1 MHDDL
6 RKFDLNLLVALDAL
20 LEEKHVSRAAT
31 RLGLSQPAMSRML
44 ARTRDAFDDP
54 LLVRGGGGLILT
66 ERAMELRPKL
76 LNALDQVE
84 QLFDAD
90 EFDPATASR
99 VFRLKATH
107 YVIQN
112 FLPDI
117 VRRYFAVA
125 SHAGLVIDDLKAH
138 DLESDHNA
146 SADLSIVANGID
158 VPQTFMRKKLG
169 NDKFVCVMSREHPLA
184 KKGLTLD
191 TYLNYR
197 HVIVL
202 LGSGLHTPI
211 DALLQGMGRTREKAL
226 HVVNSLAAMDMLR
239 GSELLMTVS
248 SRQVDRYADDLGLV
262 WHELPFEVPEVE
274 YSLVWHPVHQ
284 QNAAHGWFRK
294 FIYKEMRQ
302 AFASSE

>member
-6 RKFDLNLLVALDAL
+6 AKLDLNLLVVLDAL
-20 LEEKHVSRAAT
+20 LEEKHVSRAAA
-31 RLGLSQPAMSRML
+31 RLGVSQPAMSRML
-44 ARTRDAFDDP
+44 ARTRSAFDDP

-66 ERAMELRPKL
+66 ERAKELRPKL
-76 LNALDQVE
+76 LNALDHVE

-90 EFDPATASR
+90 EFDPTTASR

-125 SHAGLVIDDLKAH
+125 NQAGLVIDDLKAH

-169 NDKFVCVMSREHPLA
+169 NDKFVCVMSGEHPLA
-184 KKGLTLD
+184 SEGLTLD
-191 TYLNYR
+191 SYLKYR

-211 DALLQGMGRTREKAL
+211 DALLQSMGRSREKAL
-226 HVVNSLAAMDMLR
+226 HVANSLAAMDMLR
-239 GSELLMTVS
+239 GSDLLMTVS
-248 SRQVDRYADDLGLV
+248 SRQVERYAGDLGLV

-294 FIYKEMRQ
+294 FIYIEMRK
-302 AFASSE
+302 AFALNE